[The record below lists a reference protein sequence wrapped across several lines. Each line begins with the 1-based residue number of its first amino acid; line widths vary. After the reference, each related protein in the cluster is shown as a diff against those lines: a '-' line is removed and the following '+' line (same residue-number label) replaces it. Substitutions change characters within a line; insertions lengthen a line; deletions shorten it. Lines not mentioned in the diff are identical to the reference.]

1 MLSVAKPTIMAAP
14 SSLDFP
20 PSALPFRSVFVNP
33 GVTANT
39 WALLLLSSMDIA
51 TVMALLAV
59 LEAL

>member
-1 MLSVAKPTIMAAP
+1 MAAP
-14 SSLDFP
+14 ASFDFP

-39 WALLLLSSMDIA
+39 WALLFLSSMDIA

-59 LEAL
+59 LEEL